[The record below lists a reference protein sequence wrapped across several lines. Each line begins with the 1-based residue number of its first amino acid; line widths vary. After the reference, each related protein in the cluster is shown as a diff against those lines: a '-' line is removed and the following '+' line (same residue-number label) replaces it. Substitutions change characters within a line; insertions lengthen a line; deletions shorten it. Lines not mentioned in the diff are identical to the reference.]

1 MRVKIVLRKDKKA
14 DGTYPLAVKIFKDG
28 KASYIFLDYSVRQ
41 DQWDG
46 KRVKA
51 SHPNHKRLNNYLIK
65 KLAEATDHSL
75 QLETDKDHVSTEAVR
90 QKIKPTGGASFFA
103 QAKHY
108 LDTLKEA
115 GKYNQYTA
123 DKPRIKHF
131 KEFLNGKD
139 IAFPDISVG
148 MLEKFKAYLLGSGH
162 HGERSAVNH
171 LVVIR
176 SVFSR
181 AIKNGIADQ
190 KHYPFGKG
198 KMKIKFP
205 ESVKIGPSA
214 EEITKLENAVLPPV
228 ENHARNVWLLSFY
241 LAGMRVSD
249 LFRLSMTDIQDSRLH
264 YKMGKNNKAGS
275 FKIHDR
281 ALKILEQ
288 YKEHKHNLVLP
299 ELQRLD
305 NLDNDFIVQRTI
317 AFSASR
323 IDKILRKKV
332 APAVGITKTLTMHV
346 ARHAFA
352 QIAEDKIS
360 PKVLQK
366 LYRHTKLE
374 TTMGYQQNFIH
385 KQTDEAIDHVL
396 NF

>member
-1 MRVKIVLRKDKKA
+1 MRVKAVLRKDQKA
-14 DGTYPLAVKIFKDG
+14 DGTYPLAIKIFADG
-28 KASYIFLDYSVRQ
+28 KASYMFLEYSIRK

-46 KRVKA
+46 HRVKA
-51 SHPNHKRLNNYLIK
+51 SHPNHKRLNNFLLK
-65 KLAEATDHSL
+65 KIAEATDISL
-75 QLETDKDHVSTEAVR
+75 QLETEKGRVSTEAVR
-90 QKIKPTGGASFFA
+90 QKIKPAGGVSFFGQA
-103 QAKHY
+103 QHY
-108 LDTLKEA
+108 LDILKA
-115 GKYNQYTA
+115 SGKYNQYTA

-131 KEFLNGKD
+131 KEFLQGRD
-139 IAFPDISVG
+139 IAFPDITVG
-148 MLEKFKAYLLGSGH
+148 TLENFKAYLLSSGD

-176 SVFSR
+176 SVFSQ
-181 AIKNGIADQ
+181 AIKNGINDP

-205 ESVKIGPSA
+205 ESVKIGPTA
-214 EEITKLENAVLPPV
+214 EEITKLENAALPPV
-228 ENHARNVWLLSFY
+228 ENHARNAWLLSFY

-249 LFRLSMTDIQDSRLH
+249 LFRLTMTDIQDGRLH
-264 YKMGKNNKAGS
+264 YTMGKNKKAGS
-275 FKIHDR
+275 FKIHER

-305 NLDNDFIVQRTI
+305 TLDDDFIVQRTI

-323 IDKILRKKV
+323 IDKILRNKI

-346 ARHAFA
+346 ARHSFA

-366 LYRHTKLE
+366 LYRHSKLE

-385 KQTDEAIDHVL
+385 KQTDDAIDHVL